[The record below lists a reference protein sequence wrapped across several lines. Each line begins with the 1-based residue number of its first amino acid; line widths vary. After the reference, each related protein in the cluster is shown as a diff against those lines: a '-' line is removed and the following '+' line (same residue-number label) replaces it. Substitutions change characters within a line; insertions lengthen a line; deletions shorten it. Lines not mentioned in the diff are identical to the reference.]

1 MLIVQQSVEPPGG
14 GNGVAAWMV
23 EALKRDHRVA
33 LLTWRAPDLAA
44 VNRFFGTA
52 LAPGDFAC
60 HVVPAAV
67 RGAFRSSPIPLALL
81 RDAYLMRRARRLAPR
96 FEVVIS
102 AFNEGDV
109 GPRGIQ
115 FVHYPRFDPERPA
128 VDLRWYHRWAPLV
141 RAYRAAVLRATGFSA
156 ARMRRNLTLANSAW
170 VAARLR
176 RVHGVQPLV
185 VHPAVAAS
193 WSPLPWA
200 ERENGFV
207 CVGRLAPEKRVER
220 VVDILARVR
229 ARGHGVHLHV
239 AGSVDDA
246 AYAAAVRHL
255 AAAHADWISLHENLS
270 RAALGALVSRHRFGI
285 HGMEEEHF
293 GMVVSEMVSAG
304 CVVFVP
310 AGGGQQEI
318 VGGDER
324 LLYRT
329 PEEAADKIA
338 AVLADAA
345 RVQALRDALA
355 PRAAALSPERFTA
368 AIRRIVADFGER
380 RDAAENTNHR

>member
-1 MLIVQQSVEPPGG
+1 MKRVLVVQPSIEPPGG
-14 GNGVAAWMV
+14 GNGVAAWMI
-23 EALKRDHRVA
+23 EALKHTHRVA

-52 LAPGDFAC
+52 LAEGEFVC

-67 RGAFRSSPIPLALL
+67 RRAFHCSPMPLALL
-81 RDAYLMRRARRLAPR
+81 RDAYLMRRARRLAPC
-96 FEVVIS
+96 FDVVIS
-102 AFNEGDV
+102 ASNEGDV

-128 VDLRWYHRWAPLV
+128 VDLRWYHRWSPAV

-170 VAARLR
+170 VADRLR
-176 RVHGVQPLV
+176 RVHGVQPLI
-185 VHPAVAAS
+185 VHPAVAAV
-193 WSPLPWA
+193 WSPVLWA
-200 ERENGFV
+200 EREDGFV
-207 CVGRLAPEKRVER
+207 CVGRLAPEKRIER

-239 AGSVDDA
+239 AGSADDA
-246 AYAAAVRHL
+246 AYAAFVRRL
-255 AAAHADWISLHENLS
+255 AAAHSAWVSLHENLP
-270 RAALGALVSRHRFGI
+270 RDALGALVSRHRYGI

-293 GMVVSEMVSAG
+293 GMVVAEMVSAG

-329 PEEAADKIA
+329 PDEAADKIA
-338 AVLADAA
+338 AVLADVSCQ
-345 RVQALRDALA
+345 RDLRDALA
-355 PRAAALSPERFTA
+355 PRAAALSPERFAA
-368 AIRRIVADFGER
+368 AIRRVVADFTG
-380 RDAAENTNHR
+380 